1 MRLRHPAGRTIHL
14 AYCTNVHPAEDLP
27 GVVSQLDRFALPV
40 RERLG
45 ADRLGLGLWLAAPV
59 AAALAEDRGLRL
71 RLRGALTDRGLE
83 VVTLNGFPY
92 QAFHAPV
99 VKHRVYRPDWT
110 ERSRL
115 EYTLDLAAVLRDL
128 LPDDAE
134 RGSISTLPFGWRGG
148 WGTPYADRARALL
161 GELAAALR
169 RDGRIRVALE
179 PEPGC
184 VVETAEQALAE
195 LASVDTEQIGV
206 CLDLAHLA
214 CAWEDPA
221 DTVKRLEGAGIPIV
235 KAQVSAALEV
245 ADPWESAQVL
255 ADYAEPRFLH
265 QTRSA
270 GGHAFDDL
278 PNALASD
285 APGPWRV
292 HFHVPLHAAPSP
304 PLRTTTDVLDDGLAA
319 LMSDSACDHLEVETY
334 TWSALPEAQR
344 PVDDAGLVA
353 GIAAELAYARDR
365 LRTIGV
371 A

>member
-1 MRLRHPAGRTIHL
+1 MRLHHPGGRTIHL

-27 GVVSQLDRFALPV
+27 GVLAQLDRFALPV

-59 AAALAEDRGLRL
+59 AAALAEDRGLRT
-71 RLRGALTDRGLE
+71 RLRGELTARGLE

-92 QAFHAPV
+92 RAFHAPV
-99 VKHRVYRPDWT
+99 VKRRVYRPDWT
-110 ERSRL
+110 SRSRL

-134 RGSISTLPFGWRGG
+134 RGSISTLPFGWREP
-148 WGTPYADRARALL
+148 WGRGHADRARALF

-169 RDGRIRVALE
+169 RDGRVRVALE

-184 VVETAEQALAE
+184 VVETADQLLDE
-195 LASVDTEQIGV
+195 LAALDDEQIGA

-221 DTVKRLEGAGIPIV
+221 DVVKRLDAAGIPIV

-245 ADPWESAQVL
+245 ADPENDAAAL
-255 ADYAEPRFLH
+255 AAYAEPRFLH

-270 GGHAFDDL
+270 DGRSFDDL
-278 PNALASD
+278 PEALASN

-292 HFHVPLHAAPSP
+292 HFHLPLHAAPLP
-304 PLRTTTDVLDDGLAA
+304 PLRTTTETLRRGLSA
-319 LMSDSACDHLEVETY
+319 LMDEPSCDHLEVETY
-334 TWSALPEAQR
+334 TWNALPEAGR
-344 PVDDAGLVA
+344 PRDEAGLVT
-353 GIAAELAYARDR
+353 GIAAEVDYVRDQ
-365 LRTIGV
+365 LHTLGV
-371 A
+371 S

>member
-1 MRLRHPAGRTIHL
+1 MRLRHPGGRTIHL
-14 AYCTNVHPAEDLP
+14 AYCTNVHSAEDLP
-27 GVVSQLDRFALPV
+27 GILAQLDRFALPV

-45 ADRLGLGLWLAAPV
+45 TERLGLGLWLAAPV
-59 AAALAEDRGLRL
+59 AAALAADRGLRT
-71 RLRGALTDRGLE
+71 RLSSALTARGLE

-92 QAFHAPV
+92 RAFHAPV

-110 ERSRL
+110 ERARL
-115 EYTLDLAAVLRDL
+115 QYTLDLATVLHDL

-134 RGSISTLPFGWRGG
+134 SGSISTLPFGWREG
-148 WGTPYADRARALL
+148 WGTSHMDRALSRLD
-161 GELAAALR
+161 ELAAALR
-169 RDGRIRVALE
+169 RDGRVRVAVE

-184 VVETAEQALAE
+184 VVETADQALAA
-195 LASVDTEQIGV
+195 LAAVDTERIGV

-221 DTVKRLEGAGIPIV
+221 ATVDRLTAAGIPVV

-245 ADPWESAQVL
+245 TDPQAAAAAL

-270 GGHAFDDL
+270 GGRAFDDL
-278 PNALASD
+278 PEALASD

-292 HFHVPLHAAPSP
+292 HFHAPLHTPPSP
-304 PLRTTTDVLDDGLAA
+304 PLRTTTDTLRRGLAA
-319 LMSDSACDHLEVETY
+319 LMSGPACDHLEVETY
-334 TWSALPEAQR
+334 TWGALPEAQR

-353 GIAAELAYARDR
+353 GITAELAYARDR
-365 LRTIGV
+365 LHAIGV
-371 A
+371 S